1 METIKDAASNYAEE
15 TKDTTNGMFYA
26 DSQDAFRA
34 GVEFAQ
40 KWITVD
46 EEMPE
51 NVKELIGNNIKS
63 ENVLVE
69 RTWNDNGEIAIE
81 VNCRFRPSERIGFLW
96 NVDYKG
102 STITR
107 WRPIERH

>member
-1 METIKDAASNYAEE
+1 MKTIEEAATEHVK
-15 TKDTTNGMFYA
+15 THFTGQFVTQA
-26 DSQDAFRA
+26 DPRESFNK

-40 KWITVD
+40 RWIPVE

-51 NVKELIGNNIKS
+51 NVEELIGNNIKS

-69 RTWNDNGEIAIE
+69 RTWDDNGEIAIE

-96 NVDYKG
+96 NIDYKG
-102 STITR
+102 SKITR
-107 WRPIERH
+107 WRPIELF

>member
-1 METIKDAASNYAEE
+1 MKTIEEAASEYYQKSDGEMNHNDF
-15 TKDTTNGMFYA
+15 KDIFK
-26 DSQDAFRA
+26 A
-34 GVEFAQ
+34 GIEFTQRWISVE
-40 KWITVD
+40 

-51 NVKELIGNNIKS
+51 NVEELIGNNIKS

-81 VNCRFRPSERIGFLW
+81 INCRFRPSERIGFLW
-96 NVDYKG
+96 NIDYKG

>member
-1 METIKDAASNYAEE
+1 MKTINEAREDANDCILPKSKYEFDRGFD
-15 TKDTTNGMFYA
+15 KGI
-26 DSQDAFRA
+26 
-34 GVEFAQ
+34 EFAQ
-40 KWITVD
+40 RWIPV
-46 EEMPE
+46 EEELPE
-51 NVKELIGNNIKS
+51 DVKELICNNIKS

-96 NVDYKG
+96 NIDYKG

-107 WRPIERH
+107 WRPINLK

>member
-1 METIKDAASNYAEE
+1 MKTIDEAAKNSFDRLSIAGA
-15 TKDTTNGMFYA
+15 DTNEA
-26 DSQDAFRA
+26 DFIGGFKI

-40 KWITVD
+40 RWIPIE

-69 RTWNDNGEIAIE
+69 RIWNDNGEIAIE

-102 STITR
+102 STIMR